1 MPAAVII
8 DRIGGMDTA
17 ATMVAAIRPMGMAM
31 VAAIRLMGMAMVAAI
46 RLMGMVMVAAIQRM
60 DMAMA
65 MVAAI
70 HMHMVGQS

>member
-1 MPAAVII
+1 MPAAVIT

-31 VAAIRLMGMAMVAAI
+31 VAAIRPMGMAMVAAI
-46 RLMGMVMVAAIQRM
+46 QPM
-60 DMAMA
+60 DMA

-70 HMHMVGQS
+70 RMHMVGQS